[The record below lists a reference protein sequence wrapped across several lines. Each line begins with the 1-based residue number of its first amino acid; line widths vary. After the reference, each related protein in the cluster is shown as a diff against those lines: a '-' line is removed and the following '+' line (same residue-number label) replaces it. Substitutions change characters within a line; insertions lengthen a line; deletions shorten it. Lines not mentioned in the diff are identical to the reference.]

1 MADDTLVEIFWDRV
15 ARYGDRVAQKV
26 KRHGQW
32 VEISW
37 RQYEEIV
44 RETALGLLA
53 LGLQQGEA
61 VALFSQSRGEWVHC
75 DFGILSAGC
84 VTVPI
89 YPTYPADHVVY
100 IVNDSEA
107 KILIVEDQVQLDKA
121 RQVLGKM
128 DRLERMVLID
138 GDPGGDPFVMSLERL
153 RALGREKASELGA
166 HLEARKRAIRPED
179 LATIVYTSGTTG
191 PPKGVMQTHG
201 NHAAMLRS
209 VSQRTAVSEG
219 DTDLLFL
226 PLAHTYAR
234 LESYVGVYFG
244 LTTAFAENIDK
255 VPENLREVSP
265 TFIYSVPRVF
275 ERVYARIQAQ
285 IAAAPPL
292 RQKIFRWALGVGRRV
307 SQRQQAKRPVP
318 LGLQLKRRVAEALVF
333 HKIHQALGGRL
344 RFCVSGGAPLSREIA
359 AFFHAVGILILEG
372 YGLTECCPV
381 LTANDPEHFKF
392 GTVGRAVPGVELRI
406 ARDGEILARGP
417 NIAKGYLKKPEAT
430 AEAFDADGWFHT
442 GDIGMIDQ
450 DGFLTIT
457 DRKKDLIVTAGG
469 INVAPQLVENLL
481 KTHPLISQAMVYGD
495 RRPYP
500 VALIALNPEE
510 LARWAKGHGLDATD
524 LAAAARDEEVRRVV
538 ARIVEEKNATLA
550 SYAQV
555 KKFAIVPADFTQD
568 SGELTPTL
576 KVKRKVVAE
585 KYRDLIESLYAS

>member
-15 ARYGDRVAQKV
+15 PRSGDRTAQKV

-37 RQYEEIV
+37 RQYGEIV
-44 RETALGLLA
+44 REIALGLLA
-53 LGLQQGEA
+53 VGLQKGEA
-61 VALFSQSRGEWVHC
+61 VALLSESRGEWVHC

-84 VTVPI
+84 VTIPI
-89 YPTYPADHVVY
+89 YPTYPADQVVY

-128 DRLERMVLID
+128 DRVERMVLID
-138 GDPGGDPFVMSLERL
+138 GDPGGDPFIMNLERL
-153 RALGREKASELGA
+153 RALGREKASELGPR
-166 HLEARKRAIRPED
+166 LEERKHAIRPED

-209 VSQRTAVSEG
+209 VSQRAGASEG

-234 LESYVGVYFG
+234 LESYIGVYLG
-244 LTTAFAENIDK
+244 LTTTFAENIDK

-285 IAAAPPL
+285 IAAAPPF
-292 RQKIFRWALGVGRRV
+292 RQKIFRWALGVGRRM

-318 LGLQLKRRVAEALVF
+318 LGLRLKRGLANALVF

-359 AFFHAVGILILEG
+359 EFFHAVGILILEG

-381 LTANDPEHFKF
+381 LTANELEHFKF

-417 NIAKGYLKKPEAT
+417 NIAKGYFKKPEAT

-442 GDIGMIDQ
+442 GDIGIIDQ

-495 RRPYP
+495 KRPYP

-510 LARWAKGHGLDATD
+510 LARWAQGHGLEATD
-524 LAAAARDEEVRRVV
+524 LAAAARDEEVRKFV

-555 KKFAIVPADFTQD
+555 KKFAIIPGDFTQD
-568 SGELTPTL
+568 GGELTPTL